1 MLVERIS
8 DEEIDFCELYY
19 NPLCLTECAFSTLDN
34 LIVFDETLADVRLGQ
49 LPMFSFEYMIE
60 DEYPFPGMN
69 ERDKKKANF
78 KHKENSGTVYAF
90 GARRF
95 GKTLIVEQVDMLLS
109 MLLLEGEHV
118 GFSSADALHIRGII
132 EKVIQ
137 VLRTHDFFKLIDAQI
152 NRSPNYRISLKSG
165 YLLESINMNIYGQN
179 AGNAFFQKH
188 LHRLYIEEA
197 CVEGHTRI
205 RYYDKSGNLNTKNI
219 SELINSGEYKD
230 IELLSY
236 NHTTNLIERKKPLK
250 AFKKSVKNSKTYT
263 ITTDYLVS
271 NKPTRMTVSENH
283 RLFVN
288 GKYVLPKDV
297 SVNSK
302 MYLLEQ
308 CELSDIQKQIVVG
321 CLLGDSHLNKR
332 KTSSISFTNS
342 RKQLDY
348 LTYKKD
354 CLGSLFATYRK
365 TKNSRHDLV
374 EIKSIGDIVR
384 FTSKEVVAL
393 NEFRDFKYAKINT
406 AYTKVDSVLLNKY
419 LSPIS
424 LAFFVMDDGSIS
436 SYKCKTI
443 DKTNNY
449 IYLHTEAF
457 DLETNNLIVN
467 VIHSKFDIQGKVC
480 KTKGYYYISFD
491 SLNSKKLID
500 LIKDYIHPSMTYKLG
515 LQKSNS
521 FVDLTSN
528 EYLLQPVTIKDIKE
542 EITPSWVM
550 YCFEVEDNNN
560 FFANG
565 ILTGNSMETEE
576 VYDKRQDSISEDGCV
591 YRIAGM
597 TDFTKYSPAGRMFF
611 NLDNKSKVCNLPQYI
626 NPKFDEKEKQ
636 NAIEKCGGE
645 QSGNYRVFVKG
656 EVVEEGIAVFDMEKV
671 RKQYQRDKQV
681 KVFEINKEN
690 FKQYED
696 ILIIERPANAKAVYV
711 CGDIGETAPT
721 DIVIVYEVNE
731 KFYWTYEIIAYRL
744 DDKQQAELIEY
755 ISRLVQANI
764 ISLDITDGTGRAIF
778 RALGEKFPTENL
790 IPCAFNEK
798 IAVGFARDEK
808 NRVIFENGK
817 PKYIEEFVSE
827 WSIKRL
833 KTLFYEGHFFV
844 PSNHNLDKQLN
855 SVISHTTGQRVVY
868 ELATGD
874 DDHLLSAMRVFSI
887 ANWNIAG
894 NIMRPLNHKKFSKLG
909 A

>member
-1 MLVERIS
+1 MLIERIEES
-8 DEEIDFCELYY
+8 DIEFMETYY
-19 NPLCLTECAFSTLDN
+19 NPVALTECVFSTLDN
-34 LIVFDETLADVRLGQ
+34 LIIFDETLADVRLGQ

-132 EKVIQ
+132 EKVVQ
-137 VLRTHDFFKLIDAQI
+137 VLRTHDFFKLLDAQI

-197 CVEGHTRI
+197 
-205 RYYDKSGNLNTKNI
+205 
-219 SELINSGEYKD
+219 
-230 IELLSY
+230 
-236 NHTTNLIERKKPLK
+236 
-250 AFKKSVKNSKTYT
+250 
-263 ITTDYLVS
+263 
-271 NKPTRMTVSENH
+271 
-283 RLFVN
+283 
-288 GKYVLPKDV
+288 
-297 SVNSK
+297 
-302 MYLLEQ
+302 
-308 CELSDIQKQIVVG
+308 
-321 CLLGDSHLNKR
+321 
-332 KTSSISFTNS
+332 
-342 RKQLDY
+342 
-348 LTYKKD
+348 
-354 CLGSLFATYRK
+354 
-365 TKNSRHDLV
+365 
-374 EIKSIGDIVR
+374 
-384 FTSKEVVAL
+384 
-393 NEFRDFKYAKINT
+393 
-406 AYTKVDSVLLNKY
+406 
-419 LSPIS
+419 
-424 LAFFVMDDGSIS
+424 
-436 SYKCKTI
+436 
-443 DKTNNY
+443 
-449 IYLHTEAF
+449 
-457 DLETNNLIVN
+457 
-467 VIHSKFDIQGKVC
+467 
-480 KTKGYYYISFD
+480 
-491 SLNSKKLID
+491 
-500 LIKDYIHPSMTYKLG
+500 
-515 LQKSNS
+515 
-521 FVDLTSN
+521 
-528 EYLLQPVTIKDIKE
+528 
-542 EITPSWVM
+542 
-550 YCFEVEDNNN
+550 
-560 FFANG
+560 
-565 ILTGNSMETEE
+565 SMETEE
-576 VYDKRQDSISEDGCV
+576 IFDKRRDSISEDGCV

-611 NLDNKSKVCNLPQYI
+611 SLENKSKVCNLPQYI
-626 NPKFDEKEKQ
+626 NPKFDETEKRL
-636 NAIEKCGGE
+636 AIENYGGE
-645 QSGNYRVFVKG
+645 QSANYRVFVKG

-671 RKQYQRDKQV
+671 RKQYLRDKQV

-690 FKQYED
+690 FKQYES

-721 DIVIVYEVNE
+721 DIVIVYEVND
-731 KFYWTYEIIAYRL
+731 KFYWTYEIVAYRL

-755 ISRLVQANI
+755 ISRTVEANI

-778 RALGEKFPTENL
+778 RALGEKFPKENL

-817 PKYIEEFVSE
+817 PKYVEEFVSE

-855 SVISHTTGQRVVY
+855 SVISHKTGPRVAY

-887 ANWNIAG
+887 ANWQVNGGILKA
-894 NIMRPLNHKKFSKLG
+894 LNSKKFSKLG